1 MLTRFLRMSY
11 YGIQLIKYDKN
22 IWKGLKILIEVTRET
37 QELNVFTLWTKL
49 PLINTFPA
57 ILPKNKKKKRKRER
71 NFQRQDNANSRFFF
85 FFF

>member
-49 PLINTFPA
+49 PLINTFPT
-57 ILPKNKKKKRKRER
+57 ILQKRER
-71 NFQRQDNANSRFFF
+71 EIFKDKTTQTVDFFF
-85 FFF
+85 LKNKNTS